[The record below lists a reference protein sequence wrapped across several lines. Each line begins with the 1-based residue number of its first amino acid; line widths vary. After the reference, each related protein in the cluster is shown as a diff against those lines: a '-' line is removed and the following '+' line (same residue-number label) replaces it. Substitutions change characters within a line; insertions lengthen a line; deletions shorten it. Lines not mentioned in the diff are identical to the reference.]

1 VRGIFRVSLGLAL
14 VCLLA
19 GCGGKPKSQAPRRVS
34 EIRRERGRIVLPPDS
49 ENLDRIRV
57 TEVREKSFVLEEI
70 VAAGKVEA
78 NPNRISRVLLP
89 VGGRVREVLVKLG
102 DSVTG
107 GQPLLAVESSEA
119 TAALAA
125 RTQAD
130 AQGRQSRSA
139 LSKAERDLARLRDLL
154 EHRAVAIKE
163 VQEAENDV
171 VQAQG
176 AVEQAGA
183 ALDQASDRLR
193 MLGLDPKSPSRDI
206 LVRAP
211 MSGKVLE
218 IAVAPGEY
226 RSDTS
231 APLMTL
237 VDLRS
242 IWIASA
248 VPESQIRLIV
258 PGEAVQVELSA
269 YPDEIFR
276 ARVTRIADTVD
287 PQTRTVKV
295 EAEITNPGGRLRPEM
310 FGRIRHNHGV
320 ESSLAAPASAI
331 METGGRRLVFV
342 EERRGVYREQAVEI
356 GPRQGDAVPVRS
368 GLAAGDRVVADGVML
383 LRVPEE
389 SQ

>member
-1 VRGIFRVSLGLAL
+1 M
-14 VCLLA
+14 
-19 GCGGKPKSQAPRRVS
+19 
-34 EIRRERGRIVLPPDS
+34 
-49 ENLDRIRV
+49 
-57 TEVREKSFVLEEI
+57 
-70 VAAGKVEA
+70 
-78 NPNRISRVLLP
+78 
-89 VGGRVREVLVKLG
+89 KLG
-102 DSVTG
+102 DSVSG

-139 LSKAERDLARLRDLL
+139 LTKAERDLARLRDLL

-193 MLGLDPKSPSRDI
+193 MLGLDPKSPSRDV

-320 ESSLAAPASAI
+320 ETSLAAPASAI
-331 METGGRRLVFV
+331 MEAGGRRLVFV
-342 EERRGVYREQAVEI
+342 EERRGVYREQVVEI